1 MVYISQSV
9 CVIFDFFQ
17 QCLIVFCIQVFCL
30 FGWFIPRYFILFV
43 AVVNTIVSLTSLSDF
58 SLLVYRNA
66 DVWYI
71 KCCPCYKTF
80 AYFFICCYCLVTM
93 MFNSLQLHARLPCPS
108 VSQSLL
114 KLMSIESVILSNYL
128 ILCRSLLLLPS
139 IFPKFRICPNELLLA
154 SDDKS
159 IGASAPVLP
168 MNIRG

>member
-80 AYFFICCYCLVTM
+80 AYFFICCCCLVTM
-93 MFNSLQLHARLPCPS
+93 MFNSLQLHARLSYPS
-108 VSQSLL
+108 PTPGACSSSWPSSWQCHPTISSSAALFSFCLQSFPTSGSV
-114 KLMSIESVILSNYL
+114 LMSCSWHQMTRVL
-128 ILCRSLLLLPS
+128 
-139 IFPKFRICPNELLLA
+139 ELQHQ
-154 SDDKS
+154 SFQ
-159 IGASAPVLP
+159 
-168 MNIRG
+168 